1 MRNRAKGTLLIS
13 LAIAS
18 GLLFSGCSAETNGG
32 PVATQNQA
40 QDATASFQDQLTFS
54 YNKFTTE
61 GGSEYVYS
69 GGDNYVLTLE
79 PNGNGFTA
87 ALYNESFDDVI
98 GIDEP
103 MMVTLISAKTMLDDP
118 ATTITETSD
127 GLELRNE
134 QYGAIGLHFENGLVV
149 SYEALEDTWHG
160 TITYEV
166 DQEVM
171 DMLNARLAE
180 EQG

>member
-1 MRNRAKGTLLIS
+1 MLVSLTLVSIA
-13 LAIAS
+13 LA
-18 GLLFSGCSAETNGG
+18 GCSAGVSQSPLSSSG
-32 PVATQNQA
+32 QTQDPA
-40 QDATASFQDQLTFS
+40 ASFQDQLTFS
-54 YNKFTTE
+54 HNKFTTE

-69 GGDNYVLTLE
+69 GGDNYILTYQPTAE
-79 PNGNGFTA
+79 GYSA

-103 MMVTLISAKTMLDDP
+103 MMVTLILAKTMLDDP
-118 ATTITETSD
+118 ATTITETGD

-134 QYGAIGLHFENGLVV
+134 QYGAIALHFENGLVT

-160 TITYEV
+160 NISYVV
-166 DQEVM
+166 DQKVI
-171 DMLNARLAE
+171 DLLAAKLAE

>member
-1 MRNRAKGTLLIS
+1 MARTRYIS
-13 LAIAS
+13 IATVAV
-18 GLLFSGCSAETNGG
+18 GLLLFVGGCTTTEATPISASSQTTADETL
-32 PVATQNQA
+32 
-40 QDATASFQDQLTFS
+40 SFQDQLTVS

-79 PNGNGFTA
+79 PNGDSFTA

-166 DQEVM
+166 DKEVM